1 MIKELMHN
9 YNDVDKFK
17 ESAKTAVTQF
27 KNSDELLITATA
39 GVNQKLSPRFQR
51 LLLLHTS
58 AQGYIQ
64 SYWNCMKRYSPYT
77 RRIS

>member
-17 ESAKTAVTQF
+17 EKNSGNTVQ
-27 KNSDELLITATA
+27 NSDELLITATA

-58 AQGYIQ
+58 AQGLY
-64 SYWNCMKRYSPYT
+64 SELLNCMKRYSPYT

>member
-17 ESAKTAVTQF
+17 ESAKAVTQF

-39 GVNQKLSPRFQR
+39 E
-51 LLLLHTS
+51 
-58 AQGYIQ
+58 
-64 SYWNCMKRYSPYT
+64 
-77 RRIS
+77 

>member
-17 ESAKTAVTQF
+17 ESKTAVTQF

-51 LLLLHTS
+51 LLLHTS

-64 SYWNCMKRYSPYT
+64 SYGT
-77 RRIS
+77 A

>member
-27 KNSDELLITATA
+27 K
-39 GVNQKLSPRFQR
+39 
-51 LLLLHTS
+51 
-58 AQGYIQ
+58 IQ
-64 SYWNCMKRYSPYT
+64 MNC
-77 RRIS
+77 

>member
-39 GVNQKLSPRFQR
+39 GVNQ
-51 LLLLHTS
+51 
-58 AQGYIQ
+58 
-64 SYWNCMKRYSPYT
+64 N
-77 RRIS
+77 

>member
-17 ESAKTAVTQF
+17 ESAKAAVTQF

-39 GVNQKLSPRFQR
+39 GEPEIE
-51 LLLLHTS
+51 S
-58 AQGYIQ
+58 AFPKTVITPHIDRGYIQ

>member
-51 LLLLHTS
+51 LLLLHIT
-58 AQGYIQ
+58 QGL
-64 SYWNCMKRYSPYT
+64 YSELLELHEKVFALYQT
-77 RRIS
+77 N